1 MNIKNLLSSFAIAT
15 LALTTISANA
25 GNITANAARNA
36 ANNFLKQKML
46 KSPGSFNAAA
56 TADLRLVHAEP
67 SAVVA
72 GANDFYAFN
81 IKGGGFV
88 IIAGEDRAAQ
98 VLGYSDKGRLDFNN
112 LPLPLI
118 DLLDGYKRE
127 IEFLQTY
134 EGNDLIPAPA
144 SFKASGTV
152 GPLIKTTWGQE
163 DPYDWQCPVY
173 QGEYCVVG
181 CVATAMA
188 QVLKYWEYP
197 TSCSSL
203 RSFRSNRTNQ
213 TIPALPATTFD
224 YSLMLDSYCHWNW
237 EDSALI
243 QDTYTDAQAQEVA
256 KLCRY
261 CGQSVEMDYSPEGS
275 GAYTDKQKSAMKSTF
290 GYPNATLIS
299 KSSGWYG
306 GYSTTQWENI
316 LKTEIDA
323 GRPILYSASD
333 PQPNGGGHAF
343 ICDGY
348 NSDGM
353 FHFNLGWFGTCDGWY
368 KTTALV
374 MLHRDLT
381 ELNFSQDHQIVYKLE
396 PSNYCIFNADDVTAT
411 NDGIIVL
418 GETLNAQAI
427 NATFR
432 TSYSSVNVV
441 FELTDANGNKV
452 CEGNNITLSKNGFTQ
467 GSTIDGTIVLPTTLE
482 SGDYFV
488 DLSYYT
494 STSNIKTAAI
504 STNPL
509 HVAGHM
515 AKFGSAFD
523 IKDVTALI
531 DMLLESDN
539 PNLTIKDVTALIDVL
554 LDNAE

>member
-15 LALTTISANA
+15 LAMTTISANA

-203 RSFRSNRTNQ
+203 RSFSSSSTYQ

-224 YSLMLDSYCHWNW
+224 YSLMLDNY
-237 EDSALI
+237 
-243 QDTYTDAQAQEVA
+243 YTHNPETGNPTGYVAFTEEQANEVA

-261 CGQSVEMDYSPEGS
+261 CGQACKARYGNANETSTGS
-275 GAYTDKQKSAMKSTF
+275 YTYDQRDAFLRF
-290 GYPNATLIS
+290 GYSENMQLIGKDPS
-299 KSSGWYG
+299 YYCSNSNK
-306 GYSTTQWENI
+306 YSIEEWCDLINI
-316 LKTEIDA
+316 ELQA
-323 GRPILYSASD
+323 GRPIPYHDLYEGHAWVLDGVDADGKFHMNWGFNGRFNGWFEINALVFHPYGDDEVWDFSQGS
-333 PQPNGGGHAF
+333 NGGNEMIIGMYPY
-343 ICDGY
+343 DGY
-348 NSDGM
+348 VIPSD
-353 FHFNLGWFGTCDGWY
+353 
-368 KTTALV
+368 
-374 MLHRDLT
+374 
-381 ELNFSQDHQIVYKLE
+381 E
-396 PSNYCIFNADDVTAT
+396 PTSIRGDVNKDKA
-411 NDGIIVL
+411 
-418 GETLNAQAI
+418 
-427 NATFR
+427 
-432 TSYSSVNVV
+432 VNI
-441 FELTDANGNKV
+441 A
-452 CEGNNITLSKNGFTQ
+452 
-467 GSTIDGTIVLPTTLE
+467 
-482 SGDYFV
+482 
-488 DLSYYT
+488 
-494 STSNIKTAAI
+494 
-504 STNPL
+504 
-509 HVAGHM
+509 
-515 AKFGSAFD
+515 
-523 IKDVTALI
+523 DVTALI
-531 DMLLESDN
+531 DYLLSNDATNIDLEAANCNQDDAVNIS
-539 PNLTIKDVTALIDVL
+539 DVTALIDYL
-554 LDNAE
+554 LSQSW